1 MGTVGALILL
11 VIAAAAGLFLGAAF
25 GDTQKIR
32 CECTGF
38 FTYNAHH
45 SGGWRKKSA

>member
-25 GDTQKIR
+25 GDMLLGAILLVLIA
-32 CECTGF
+32 GF
-38 FTYNAHH
+38 TCVIYYLDKP
-45 SGGWRKKSA
+45 GK